1 MVQVAVN
8 VVVYASEIGVI
19 ALGVSLAYALLRFA
33 NFAHVQLAVVG
44 AYLTWV
50 LAGPLGLPILLAGL
64 LSLVLTGGLAV
75 LVDRLAFRPIRGASA
90 ETKMIVSWGVALLVR
105 SLLGAVFGGSA
116 RVLEVDSRPLR
127 LGDAVLSTLDVVTVG
142 VTASA
147 MLGLH
152 LLLRRTRVGTG
163 LRALASNPDLAV
175 TRGIPGERLT
185 TLMWFLSG
193 AFAALGG
200 TLLAA
205 QSDLRPGLDLA
216 ILLPVFAAA
225 TVGGLGSVFGA
236 AAGAVVL
243 SLAQH
248 VLLAVDLGRLVAADS
263 WHLPTQFRDYLA
275 VAAMVLVLL
284 VRPRG
289 LAGPAGRLPAR

>member
-1 MVQVAVN
+1 VLQAAVN
-8 VVVYASEIGVI
+8 AVVYASEIGII

-50 LAGPLGLPILLAGL
+50 LAGPLALPLPLAAL

-75 LVDRLAFRPIRGASA
+75 LVDRLAFRPLRGARA

-105 SLLGAVFGGSA
+105 SALGAVFGGSA

-127 LGDAVLSTLDVVTVG
+127 LGDVAFSTLDVLTVG
-142 VTASA
+142 VTGAA
-147 MLGLH
+147 MVGLH
-152 LLLRRTRVGTG
+152 LLLRRTRVGTA
-163 LRALASNPDLAV
+163 LRALASNPDLAE

-185 TLMWFLSG
+185 ALMWFLSG
-193 AFAALGG
+193 AYAALGG

-225 TVGGLGSVFGA
+225 TLGGLGSVFGA
-236 AAGAVVL
+236 AAGALVL

-248 VLLAVDLGRLVAADS
+248 LLLAVDLGALVAQGS
-263 WHLPTQFRDYLA
+263 WHLPSQFRDYLA
-275 VAAMVLVLL
+275 VAALVLVLL
-284 VRPRG
+284 LRPRG
-289 LAGPAGRLPAR
+289 LAGRAGRPAVR